1 LKNTDIKAYE
11 LRNKTKAELVSKL
24 AELKAELASLRVQK
38 VNGGNNTKLSKIQEV
53 RKGIARINTVISQA
67 QREQQRTL
75 FKGKKYIPLD
85 LRAKK
90 TRAIRRRL
98 TPFEAS
104 QKTVRQQKH
113 DTHFAQRKYAVKA

>member
-1 LKNTDIKAYE
+1 MYNVFKGKQKIKYINI
-11 LRNKTKAELVSKL
+11 LSY
-24 AELKAELASLRVQK
+24 
-38 VNGGNNTKLSKIQEV
+38 NNSQEV

-75 FKGKKYIPLD
+75 FKGKKYLPLD
-85 LRAKK
+85 LRTKK

-104 QKTVRQQKH
+104 QKTVRQTKH
-113 DTHFAQRKYAVKA
+113 DTHFAQRKFAVKA

>member
-1 LKNTDIKAYE
+1 MTEIKAYE
-11 LRNKTKAELVSKL
+11 LRTKTKAELVSKL

-38 VNGGNNTKLSKIQEV
+38 VNGNNAKLSKIQEV
-53 RKGIARINTVISQA
+53 RKGIAVINTVISQS
-67 QREQQRTL
+67 QREQQKTL
-75 FKGKKYIPLD
+75 FKGKKYLPLD
-85 LRAKK
+85 LRYKK

-104 QKTVRQQKH
+104 QKTVRQTKH